1 LLPRTA
7 KQRRA
12 DAFVA
17 MVLAAAAAGTGD
29 GRAVDTTV
37 NLICDVEQLE
47 AGIAAE
53 TTGTP
58 VQLDPA
64 TVRARRCETTD
75 GVPVDLRQMVAAAL
89 IGRVRT
95 IMIDGAGVI
104 VAAGRRRK
112 LFTGAL
118 RDVIQAIDPVCGW
131 LGCNLRAQ
139 IAAIDHLQPRS
150 RGGPTDAANAKVLCD
165 RHNIFKHTADYH
177 IQRLDDGTITITR
190 PDGTHL
196 RPPDAA

>member
-1 LLPRTA
+1 
-7 KQRRA
+7 
-12 DAFVA
+12 
-17 MVLAAAAAGTGD
+17 
-29 GRAVDTTV
+29 V
-37 NLICDVEQLE
+37 NLVCDVEQLE

-53 TTGTP
+53 ATGQP
-58 VQLDPA
+58 VELDPS
-64 TVRARRCETTD
+64 TVRDRRCETTD

-89 IGRVRT
+89 IGRVRS
-95 IMIDGAGVI
+95 IVVDGAGVI
-104 VAAGRRRK
+104 VAAGRKRK

-165 RHNIFKHTADYH
+165 RHNIFKHTADYR
-177 IQRLDDGTITITR
+177 IERLDDGTIAITR
-190 PDGTHL
+190 PDGTQL